1 VISLLWVREAPLR
14 TELEGIAVGDEVS
27 PQPGTRAAAR

>member
-14 TELEGIAVGDEVS
+14 TGLEDVAVGDEVT

>member
-14 TELEGIAVGDEVS
+14 TDLEGVTVGDEVS
-27 PQPGTRAAAR
+27 PQPGTQAVAR